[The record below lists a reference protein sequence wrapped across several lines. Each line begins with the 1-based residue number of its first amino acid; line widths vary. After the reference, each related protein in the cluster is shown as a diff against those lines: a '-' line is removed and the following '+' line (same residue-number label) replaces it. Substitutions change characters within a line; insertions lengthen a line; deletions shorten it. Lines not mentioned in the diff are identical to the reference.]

1 MTLSDI
7 LFLLVGSHDSYVVS
21 SILNC
26 SHTMAIVTSIKQK
39 DYDDLYFFGH
49 FKSLTYVKDLVTGIR
64 PTTEWT

>member
-39 DYDDLYFFGH
+39 DYDDLYF
-49 FKSLTYVKDLVTGIR
+49 SDTSNLLLT
-64 PTTEWT
+64 